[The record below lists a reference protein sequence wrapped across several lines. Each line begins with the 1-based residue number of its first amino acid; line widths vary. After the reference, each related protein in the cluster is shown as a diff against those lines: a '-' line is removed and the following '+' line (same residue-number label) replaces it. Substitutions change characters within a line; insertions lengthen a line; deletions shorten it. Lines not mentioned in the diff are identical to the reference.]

1 MAAETHQVVGVGPCP
16 CTGTAYAPHVGAS
29 PCSRMVVVHKPS
41 RAGARSHKDK
51 AFAGNQ
57 SSGFTLIEVLVAI
70 GVMALMALMAW
81 RGLDGMLRTQSSLQ
95 SRSDEI
101 RTLQAGLAQW
111 QTDLDQ
117 LAELPGT
124 PSWDWDGQV
133 LRLTRRSAQAP
144 QTNAGAQAS
153 VRVVAWTWRR
163 DPGRPGGGD
172 WQRWQSA
179 PLTQR
184 QDWQNAWSLA
194 QQWGQTPS
202 EAFRTG
208 QVQIHP
214 LAGWQLFVHRGGS
227 WTNPLSSDAVTQGAN
242 TTSSANASGSSPD
255 GVRLVLS
262 LPPGP
267 SGTGAVTMDWV
278 RPTLSG
284 APS

>member
-1 MAAETHQVVGVGPCP
+1 MN
-16 CTGTAYAPHVGAS
+16 
-29 PCSRMVVVHKPS
+29 KP
-41 RAGARSHKDK
+41 RTEWAV
-51 AFAGNQ
+51 Q
-57 SSGFTLIEVLVAI
+57 GFTLIEVLVAI
-70 GVMALMALMAW
+70 SVMALMSLMVW

-95 SRSDEI
+95 TRADEV

-124 PSWDWDGQV
+124 PSWDWDGRV

-144 QTNAGAQAS
+144 ANTTQNTNANNNASSPGAS
-153 VRVVAWTWRR
+153 VRVVAWTWRT

-172 WQRWQSA
+172 WQRWQSG
-179 PLTQR
+179 PLSQR
-184 QDWQNAWSLA
+184 QDWQTAWNLA
-194 QQWGQTPS
+194 QQWGQTPTDS
-202 EAFRTG
+202 TRAA

-214 LAGWQLFVHRGGS
+214 LSGWQLFVHRGGS
-227 WTNPLSSDAVTQGAN
+227 WTNPLSSDVVTPNPGQAGNPTGAN
-242 TTSSANASGSSPD
+242 NPGQATPD

-262 LPPGP
+262 LPPGAA
-267 SGTGAVTMDWV
+267 GTGTLSMDWV

>member
-1 MAAETHQVVGVGPCP
+1 MTNPR
-16 CTGTAYAPHVGAS
+16 T
-29 PCSRMVVVHKPS
+29 K
-41 RAGARSHKDK
+41 RSDR
-51 AFAGNQ
+51 
-57 SSGFTLIEVLVAI
+57 GFTLIEVLVAI
-70 GVMALMALMAW
+70 SVMALMSLMVW

-95 SRSDEI
+95 TRADEV

-124 PSWDWDGQV
+124 PSWDWDGRV
-133 LRLTRRSAQAP
+133 LRLTRRSAEQPSNNNTPAP
-144 QTNAGAQAS
+144 MAS
-153 VRVVAWTWRR
+153 VRVVAWTWRT

-172 WQRWQSA
+172 WLRWQSG
-179 PLTQR
+179 PLSQR
-184 QDWQNAWSLA
+184 QDWQTAWNTA

-202 EAFRTG
+202 ESTRAA

-214 LAGWQLFVHRGGS
+214 LSGWQLFVHRGGS
-227 WTNPLSSDAVTQGAN
+227 WTNPLSSDVVTPNPAQAGNPNGRN
-242 TTSSANASGSSPD
+242 TPGQTTPD

-262 LPPGP
+262 LPPGAAG
-267 SGTGAVTMDWV
+267 SGTLSMDWV

>member
-1 MAAETHQVVGVGPCP
+1 MMHTSSHPSAA
-16 CTGTAYAPHVGAS
+16 
-29 PCSRMVVVHKPS
+29 R
-41 RAGARSHKDK
+41 
-51 AFAGNQ
+51 
-57 SSGFTLIEVLVAI
+57 GFTLIEVLVAI
-70 GVMALMALMAW
+70 SVMALMSLMVW

-95 SRSDEI
+95 TRADEV

-124 PSWDWDGQV
+124 PSWDWDGRV
-133 LRLTRRSAQAP
+133 LRLTRRSAEGPANVAMTDGDNP
-144 QTNAGAQAS
+144 PGAS
-153 VRVVAWTWRR
+153 VRVVAWTWRV

-172 WQRWQSA
+172 WQRWQSG

-184 QDWQNAWSLA
+184 PDWQTAWALA
-194 QQWGQTPS
+194 QQWGQTPTES
-202 EAFRTG
+202 TRAG

-214 LAGWQLFVHRGGS
+214 LSGWQLFVHRGGS
-227 WTNPLSSDAVTQGAN
+227 WANPLSSDVVTPNNVQPGTPAGRGTAGN
-242 TTSSANASGSSPD
+242 TTPD

-267 SGTGAVTMDWV
+267 AGSGTLSLDWV